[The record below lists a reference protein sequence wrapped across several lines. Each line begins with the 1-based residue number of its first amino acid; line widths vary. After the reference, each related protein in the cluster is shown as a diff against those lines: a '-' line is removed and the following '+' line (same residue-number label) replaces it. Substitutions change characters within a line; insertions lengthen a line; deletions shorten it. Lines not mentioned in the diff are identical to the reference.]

1 MYDKSRIFKNYEDG
15 LKEKLKANLKMLDEL
30 QLSISTVSYCENDN
44 DFGSII
50 DQLET
55 SNFLARFHRRFLF
68 RKGQLLRDVYLER
81 THKYETLHKATLENL
96 GTGKNWLFKWHTMKE
111 VIKEKAKQGECP
123 SHMHNQM
130 KVAMPFMITI
140 AIIAL
145 ILLIPWLKHRK
156 NNEQIRCFSN
166 TIYLQLNCN

>member
-55 SNFLARFHRRFLF
+55 SNFLVRFHRRFLF
-68 RKGQLLRDVYLER
+68 RKG
-81 THKYETLHKATLENL
+81 
-96 GTGKNWLFKWHTMKE
+96 
-111 VIKEKAKQGECP
+111 
-123 SHMHNQM
+123 HN
-130 KVAMPFMITI
+130 
-140 AIIAL
+140 
-145 ILLIPWLKHRK
+145 
-156 NNEQIRCFSN
+156 
-166 TIYLQLNCN
+166 Y